1 MSRAVIHETF
11 GGPDVLEVREV
22 PEPHAGPGE
31 VRIRVAAV
39 GLNPMDGG
47 IALFPEIAARF
58 GITLPA
64 GFGCDFAGIVDE
76 VGGGV
81 SGVSVGERV
90 FGGAIAKAAAEYIV
104 LAMPHDVLLHTPDG
118 ISDEVASTVPVAG
131 LTAVAALD
139 AIGLYAGDTVLIGGA
154 AGGVGVFAVQLAR
167 LIGARVIGTASEGT
181 FDFLRSLGAEPVAYG
196 AGLVDRVGALAPGEV
211 TAATDLFD
219 TEVVEAALALGVR
232 PERVSTIA
240 AGPNP
245 PGGVRAT
252 GGFDARPE
260 ELRRITDAIVAGAI
274 SVPIAARFP
283 LEQIR
288 DALTLQASRH
298 VHGKVVVTI

>member
-1 MSRAVIHETF
+1 SSSTHPWRTPMCRAAPLEPF

-22 PEPHAGPGE
+22 PEPHVGPGE

-118 ISDEVASTVPVAG
+118 
-131 LTAVAALD
+131 
-139 AIGLYAGDTVLIGGA
+139 
-154 AGGVGVFAVQLAR
+154 
-167 LIGARVIGTASEGT
+167 
-181 FDFLRSLGAEPVAYG
+181 
-196 AGLVDRVGALAPGEV
+196 
-211 TAATDLFD
+211 
-219 TEVVEAALALGVR
+219 
-232 PERVSTIA
+232 
-240 AGPNP
+240 
-245 PGGVRAT
+245 
-252 GGFDARPE
+252 
-260 ELRRITDAIVAGAI
+260 
-274 SVPIAARFP
+274 
-283 LEQIR
+283 
-288 DALTLQASRH
+288 
-298 VHGKVVVTI
+298 

>member
-1 MSRAVIHETF
+1 VIHETF

-39 GLNPMDGG
+39 GLNPMDGS

-139 AIGLYAGDTVLIGGA
+139 AIGLHAGTP
-154 AGGVGVFAVQLAR
+154 
-167 LIGARVIGTASEGT
+167 S
-181 FDFLRSLGAEPVAYG
+181 SS
-196 AGLVDRVGALAPGEV
+196 GALRA
-211 TAATDLFD
+211 
-219 TEVVEAALALGVR
+219 
-232 PERVSTIA
+232 VSA
-240 AGPNP
+240 CSPSN
-245 PGGVRAT
+245 
-252 GGFDARPE
+252 
-260 ELRRITDAIVAGAI
+260 
-274 SVPIAARFP
+274 S
-283 LEQIR
+283 R
-288 DALTLQASRH
+288 D
-298 VHGKVVVTI
+298 

>member
-139 AIGLYAGDTVLIGGA
+139 AIGLHAGDTVLIGGA

-196 AGLVDRVGALAPGEV
+196 AGLVDRVGALAPGPRSTPQNRPYV
-211 TAATDLFD
+211 DGSKPAN
-219 TEVVEAALALGVR
+219 GVGASR
-232 PERVSTIA
+232 RVGDYRMRSSD
-240 AGPNP
+240 GKLRWV
-245 PGGVRAT
+245 VRAT
-252 GGFDARPE
+252 GREKSACVR
-260 ELRRITDAIVAGAI
+260 A
-274 SVPIAARFP
+274 
-283 LEQIR
+283 
-288 DALTLQASRH
+288 
-298 VHGKVVVTI
+298 